1 MTENQMIKNDDGIIL
16 QPFKED
22 IFWCVRPFFV
32 DGDDDGS
39 LVQLQWGWT
48 AGMTEKDFENLADD
62 APRGLGAITMTFND
76 AIELRDKIEVL
87 KQGRLAFLKSTPVP
101 FGNDEAM
108 GAMREDMAP
117 QLMKDYFKADRMSM
131 LGKNNSTRDA

>member
-32 DGDDDGS
+32 DGDEDGS

-62 APRGLGAITMTFND
+62 APRGLGAVTMTFND
-76 AIELRDKIEVL
+76 AIELRDKLTTLIEANKHNAKERVISEET
-87 KQGRLAFLKSTPVP
+87 QRLS
-101 FGNDEAM
+101 DELWA
-108 GAMREDMAP
+108 
-117 QLMKDYFKADRMSM
+117 L
-131 LGKNNSTRDA
+131 LNNKYGSEPNG